1 MGGFPRAS
9 VCGFSTYNVFIT
21 LPVTN
26 VRDGITLKNIF
37 MIVIFFFVVVVV
49 VVVVVVMVI
58 SIIVIFSINIIISY
72 SSRPI
77 IITVIIIIN
86 TYVKFLGDL
95 FVCCRYS
102 IPSGKGGL
110 WLGSG
115 EGWGVGGGGLDNFN
129 CAQGRR

>member
-9 VCGFSTYNVFIT
+9 VCGCSTYNVFIT

-37 MIVIFFFVVVVV
+37 MIVIIIFVV

-58 SIIVIFSINIIISY
+58 SIIVIISISIIISY
-72 SSRPI
+72 SNRPI

-102 IPSGKGGL
+102 IPSGNRGCG
-110 WLGSG
+110 
-115 EGWGVGGGGLDNFN
+115 
-129 CAQGRR
+129 